1 MDEKH
6 FKNDAKQ
13 IVDLIHDTKLFKED
27 VTRDGMNSFEEFFS
41 FFCLQNS
48 TPTKNALN
56 LIRNLIQTQNENSNN
71 RNSRRF

>member
-27 VTRDGMNSFEEFFS
+27 VTRDGMNSFEEFLEFLLS
-41 FFCLQNS
+41 SKFNTYKKCFELDKKFNPNS
-48 TPTKNALN
+48 K
-56 LIRNLIQTQNENSNN
+56 
-71 RNSRRF
+71 